1 MLPTICASAI
11 IFGSATPPTISN
23 VPIVVDMVQ
32 NNPGDAVAWE
42 QTKYFDPREL
52 YKLNYTSQT
61 TTGEMSGTQAVD
73 FHTMSANGK
82 YDYFPS
88 GSEQR
93 AWLDAYKTGV
103 HAFVDRA
110 VDANIRPFFFVD
122 LLVFPK
128 EVLAVWTNATDPKT
142 GTVLWNE
149 AGKQLTRALVAETVA
164 EFPKVR
170 EITLSR
176 INLSAA
182 TTPACA

>member
-1 MLPTICASAI
+1 MNNVVSLALLCNPPMLLTIFASAI
-11 IFGSATPPTISN
+11 TISAATALGISN
-23 VPIVVDMVQ
+23 VPIVIDMVQ

-42 QTKYFDPREL
+42 QTKYFDAREL
-52 YKLNYTSQT
+52 YKLNYTRQT

-73 FHTMSANGK
+73 FHTMSSNGA
-82 YDYFPS
+82 YDYFPA

-93 AWLDAYKTGV
+93 AWLDAYKAGV

-110 VDANIRPFFFVD
+110 VDAKIRPFFFVD

-128 EVLAVWTNATDPKT
+128 EVLAVWTNATNPNT
-142 GTVLWNE
+142 GAILWND

-170 EITLSR
+170 
-176 INLSAA
+176 
-182 TTPACA
+182 